1 MKKMKK
7 KTTNIV
13 IGLFT
18 LVSICLFSCTEK
30 VPTRNEIIQ
39 KNAEDYLKSK
49 MNDPKSYEFV
59 KIELVDS
66 VLYSDNIKYRQENF
80 KLDMEYDLS
89 SLERVEGYKT
99 EIPSLYDEKEVQEL
113 KDKIEKN
120 RRILSKIDSLAVK
133 LGNKK
138 NEVASYTYIFSFRG
152 NNALGAKILNEYVV
166 QTKPAP
172 DFKIINM
179 TDEKDKIYLNPND
192 FPGYRDMI
200 EKNL

>member
-1 MKKMKK
+1 MKKN
-7 KTTNIV
+7 TTNIA
-13 IGLFT
+13 IGLFI

-80 KLDMEYDLS
+80 KQDMEYDLS
-89 SLERVEGYKT
+89 SLERLEGYKT
-99 EIPSLYDEKEVQEL
+99 EIPSLYDEKEVQGL

-192 FPGYRDMI
+192 FPGYREMI